1 MIHSLITSN
10 GTKMGVERLQE
21 ALIKWEQVHDEQE
34 KRQKEADATKLFWEN
49 SGKLGELLRSPNRR
63 LIRESKTYPLSIL
76 NSGRF
81 SSHWFV
87 LLTDIFIH
95 VTGTTHTIHPL
106 QTLWVEPLP
115 DSENIQVQIYIYNF
129 VYYIFIMKEMYIM
142 VNIIYLLSLR
152 MLYQLLHQK
161 TISYYILLLLLNVMI
176 GYMLY
181 KIL

>member
-1 MIHSLITSN
+1 MIHSLIKSN

-63 LIRESKTYPLSIL
+63 LIRESKTYSLSIL

-95 VTGTTHTIHPL
+95 VSGTTHTIHPL
-106 QTLWVEPLP
+106 QTLWVEPLA
-115 DSENIQVQIYIYNF
+115 DSENIQVQIYNF
-129 VYYIFIMKEMYIM
+129 CLLHRIFTIKKVYII
-142 VNIIYLLSLR
+142 VNIIKNRFIYFLECYINCCTR
-152 MLYQLLHQK
+152 RQLH
-161 TISYYILLLLLNVMI
+161 IIYSYSFRT
-176 GYMLY
+176 
-181 KIL
+181 

>member
-1 MIHSLITSN
+1 MIHSLIKSN

-34 KRQKEADATKLFWEN
+34 KRQKEADATKLFWES

-63 LIRESKTYPLSIL
+63 LIKESKMYPLSIL
-76 NSGRF
+76 NSGIF

-95 VTGTTHTIHPL
+95 VTGTTHTVHPL

-115 DSENIQVQIYIYNF
+115 DSENIQVLIYTYNS
-129 VYYIFIMKEMYIM
+129 YSLYCTFIKKKIYIM
-142 VNIIYLLSLR
+142 VNIIKNKFIYLLECYIGCCAR
-152 MLYQLLHQK
+152 RQFRIIY
-161 TISYYILLLLLNVMI
+161 SYSF
-176 GYMLY
+176 
-181 KIL
+181 